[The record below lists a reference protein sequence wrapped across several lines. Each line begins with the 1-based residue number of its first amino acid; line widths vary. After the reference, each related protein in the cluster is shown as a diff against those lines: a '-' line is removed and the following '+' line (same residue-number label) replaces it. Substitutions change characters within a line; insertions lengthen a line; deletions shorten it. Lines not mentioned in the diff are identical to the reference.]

1 MARGEK
7 LLTPMELKKLVE
19 TVGRHKDGGGLELR
33 VDDHV
38 AKGKVEPTRRQRWV
52 FRFTLKGRDRDMGLG
67 AYPDVSLKLAR
78 ERRDAARLLIQSGR
92 DPIAERAA
100 EKVPV
105 RTIPTF
111 AEAAKAYIE
120 KHGGGWNRVHRR
132 QWELTTGTYC
142 DQIAS
147 KPVNEIT
154 TLDIDR
160 LLAVVHESAPVTAHR
175 LRTRIAAVIDKSWM
189 LHRWSET
196 LVNPAGFKRLLP
208 KREKAVEHH
217 AAMPFADIPA
227 LVADLRK
234 MDSIV
239 ARALEFCI
247 LSATRTGET
256 LGARWCEI
264 DLENRVWTIPPQRM
278 KGRMEHTVPLSDRA
292 IEILTAMEEF
302 RENGHVFP
310 GRSRGC
316 LNPIALM
323 SLMRKMRP
331 VTEGVTVHGFRS
343 SFRDWCGD
351 VADVPREIAEAAL
364 AHIIGG
370 TEGAYRRGTA
380 LERRR
385 VLMQQWATHCG
396 GALPVDNVVELRRA

>member
-1 MARGEK
+1 M
-7 LLTPMELKKLVE
+7 
-19 TVGRHKDGGGLELR
+19 
-33 VDDHV
+33 
-38 AKGKVEPTRRQRWV
+38 
-52 FRFTLKGRDRDMGLG
+52 
-67 AYPDVSLKLAR
+67 
-78 ERRDAARLLIQSGR
+78 
-92 DPIAERAA
+92 
-100 EKVPV
+100 
-105 RTIPTF
+105 
-111 AEAAKAYIE
+111 
-120 KHGGGWNRVHRR
+120 
-132 QWELTTGTYC
+132 
-142 DQIAS
+142 
-147 KPVNEIT
+147 
-154 TLDIDR
+154 
-160 LLAVVHESAPVTAHR
+160 
-175 LRTRIAAVIDKSWM
+175 
-189 LHRWSET
+189 
-196 LVNPAGFKRLLP
+196 
-208 KREKAVEHH
+208 
-217 AAMPFADIPA
+217 
-227 LVADLRK
+227 
-234 MDSIV
+234 
-239 ARALEFCI
+239 
-247 LSATRTGET
+247 
-256 LGARWCEI
+256 
-264 DLENRVWTIPPQRM
+264 WTIPPQRM